1 MRDIIKGIKLI
12 VSGLFRGPIKYIR
25 SILDNKSTMNEV
37 VAMFDN
43 NKKVLQKLEDS
54 EERLW
59 RAILE
64 KEKSLVNLHKK
75 VLKSVTELESK
86 VEGLETGGDI
96 LVKCVEAGKELETR
110 LTNLEEDFDD
120 IPILPY
126 KQG

>member
-64 KEKSLVNLHKK
+64 KEKNLVSLHKK

>member
-43 NKKVLQKLEDS
+43 NKKVLKRLEDS

-59 RAILE
+59 RAMLE
-64 KEKSLVNLHKK
+64 KEKNLIVLHKK
-75 VLKSVTELESK
+75 VLKSVTELETK
-86 VEGLETGGDI
+86 VNNNEIDI
-96 LVKCVEAGKELETR
+96 NNIND
-110 LTNLEEDFDD
+110 NL
-120 IPILPY
+120 
-126 KQG
+126 

>member
-1 MRDIIKGIKLI
+1 MKDIIKGIKLI
-12 VSGLFRGPIKYIR
+12 VSGLFTGPIKYIR

-59 RAILE
+59 RAMLE

-86 VEGLETGGDI
+86 VAELETGGDI
-96 LVKCVEAGKELETR
+96 LVKCVEAGKELETKVM
-110 LTNLEEDFDD
+110 NLEID
-120 IPILPY
+120 INNYIYPNDNL
-126 KQG
+126 

>member
-1 MRDIIKGIKLI
+1 MKDIIKGIKLI
-12 VSGLFRGPIKYIR
+12 VSGLFTGPIKYIR

-86 VEGLETGGDI
+86 VAELETGGDI